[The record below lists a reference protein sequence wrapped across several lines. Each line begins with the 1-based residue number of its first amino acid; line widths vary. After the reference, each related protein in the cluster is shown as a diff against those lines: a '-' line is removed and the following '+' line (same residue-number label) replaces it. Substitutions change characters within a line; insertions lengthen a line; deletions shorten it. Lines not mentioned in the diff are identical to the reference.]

1 VENHPSNE
9 LPIRTPRLG
18 CGTAMHKGFL
28 DNLYA
33 YLTNARSRN
42 RTCPFFSKG
51 WGDPG
56 AIEAVKERL
65 LSGLPPADISIHWE
79 TPWRRRGDHAFR
91 DGRFETPFFHEYLP
105 SRCKTA
111 HFRLMQPTADR
122 CYPMYLHMVQTG
134 EEGYTI
140 REDRIAIPLLKK
152 GIGALMLEY
161 PFLGKRRPGTKTTAR
176 LDYVSDLLL
185 LGGVAIEEARSLLV
199 WLFSTGYNRVGV
211 TGVSLGGYL
220 ATVTGALT
228 SFPLAIVP
236 CVAPHSGV
244 PVFTEGLF
252 SRSCDWTKL
261 GSSVGGID
269 CARQRFRDLL
279 KFTGVD
285 TFPPGKPT
293 DSIISVAATDDRF
306 VPRHSSEMILRHL
319 SGTEIRWLSGG
330 HVSSII
336 FQKKAFRVALAD
348 AIYRL

>member
-1 VENHPSNE
+1 VENLPSNE
-9 LPIRTPRLG
+9 VPIRALQRGRMTVMLQ
-18 CGTAMHKGFL
+18 GFL

-33 YLTNARSRN
+33 YLTNARLRN

-51 WGDPG
+51 WGDQG
-56 AIEAVKERL
+56 AMEAVKERL
-65 LSGLPPADISIHWE
+65 LSGLPPADITIHWE
-79 TPWRRRGDHAFR
+79 TPWRLRGGHEFR
-91 DGRFETPFFHEYLP
+91 DGRFETPFFREFLP

-111 HFRLMQPTADR
+111 HFRLMQPTTDR
-122 CYPMYLHMVQTG
+122 CYPIYLHMAHTG

-140 REDRIAIPLLKK
+140 REDRIAIPLLKR

-161 PFLGKRRPGTKTTAR
+161 PFLGKRGPCTKTTAR

-199 WLFSTGYNRVGV
+199 WLSGAGYNRLGV

-261 GSSVGGID
+261 GSSVGGVD

-279 KFTGVD
+279 KFTGVE

-293 DSIISVAATDDRF
+293 DSIISVAAIDDRV
-306 VPRHSSEMILRHL
+306 VPKHSSEMILRHL
-319 SGTEIRWLSGG
+319 SGTEIRWVSGG
-330 HVSSII
+330 HVSSIL
-336 FQKKAFRVALAD
+336 FQREAFRVALAD